1 MTAYFAVTTFLLL
14 LLTANFLVNLL
25 VFRRPRPARLSPNQ
39 TSPLV
44 SILIPARNEETRLPD
59 CLDSLLAQDYPHLEW
74 IVLNDH
80 STDQTARVVETR
92 RQREPRLRLIEGQ
105 DLPPGWTGKAWA
117 CHQLSREARGDY
129 LLFTDADTRHEPQA
143 LSSALDHLLR
153 HRYGLLSLWP
163 RQIAVTWSERWVIP
177 FVHVLILWFMPHW
190 LKLRHRS
197 LGAANGQFLLF
208 RRDAYDAIHGHESVR
223 SHLVEDVAL
232 GREILLGGHRLGNA
246 DGSHL
251 VSCRM
256 YESFGGIWEG
266 FTKNLRAGFEDSLSG
281 FIVTGILIVTLLILP
296 FLWAFISW
304 IAGWPAWIVQ
314 TTLAQAALVLLLRWL
329 LAVRVGQPRTVILL
343 HPLAATLCMAIA
355 LNSWIQTARGRV
367 TWKGRTYTP

>member
-14 LLTANFLVNLL
+14 LLAANFLANLL
-25 VFRRPRPARLSPNQ
+25 VFRRPRPAPLPSGTTP
-39 TSPLV
+39 PLV
-44 SILIPARNEETRLPD
+44 SILIPARNEETRLPA

-74 IVLNDH
+74 IVLDDH
-80 STDQTARVVETR
+80 STDQTARVVEAR
-92 RQREPRLRLIEGQ
+92 MEHEPRLRLVRGR

-117 CHQLSREARGDY
+117 CHQLSLEARGDY
-129 LLFTDADTRHEPQA
+129 LLFTDADTRHEPNA
-143 LSSALDHLLR
+143 LSAALGHLIR
-153 HRYGLLSLWP
+153 HRCGLLSLWP
-163 RQIAVTWSERWVIP
+163 RQTAVTWSEQWVIP

-208 RRDAYDAIHGHESVR
+208 RRSAYDAIHGHESVR

-246 DGSHL
+246 DGSRL

-281 FIVTGILIVTLLILP
+281 FIITGILIVTVLVLP
-296 FLWAFISW
+296 FVWALAAWAAAWPSW
-304 IAGWPAWIVQ
+304 ILHTA
-314 TTLAQAALVLLLRWL
+314 LAQSALVLLLRWL
-329 LAVRVGQPRTVILL
+329 LAVRVGQPRAVILL
-343 HPLAATLCMAIA
+343 HPFAASLCMAIA
-355 LNSWIQTARGRV
+355 FNSWIQTARGRV